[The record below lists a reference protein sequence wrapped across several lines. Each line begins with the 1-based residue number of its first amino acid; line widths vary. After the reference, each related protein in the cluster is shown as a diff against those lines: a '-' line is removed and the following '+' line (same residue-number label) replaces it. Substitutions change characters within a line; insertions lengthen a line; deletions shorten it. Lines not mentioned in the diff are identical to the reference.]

1 MGTSTQGKG
10 VCSHPCTLLDVMLL
24 WKQMLH
30 LGPEQRAETF
40 TAPGEG
46 KFGGPQQPACTA
58 CPGDLHCPGIIIPS
72 AFAADFLL
80 FQLWSSHPSDPGVQ
94 RGRQWVSYTCAAKCT
109 TAPGQ
114 FLHAVGMVQR
124 GAHGCNCLTR
134 AGQGEPSTPH
144 VPAQLSS
151 IASATK
157 WHILPP
163 SPGEKEDIQ
172 WVFEVSW
179 C

>member
-1 MGTSTQGKG
+1 MHPPGCDAALEADAPPWSGAEG
-10 VCSHPCTLLDVMLL
+10 RDIYCS
-24 WKQMLH
+24 WRREIW
-30 LGPEQRAETF
+30 GP
-40 TAPGEG
+40 
-46 KFGGPQQPACTA
+46 